1 MVSFNQTVPT
11 KLYEVAPAAWF
22 VTDELIWFAT
32 DYNRC
37 KLEKA
42 VEEGGKP
49 LPKKDFKQ
57 FTVKVLFETGT
68 RICACRI
75 I

>member
-1 MVSFNQTVPT
+1 MVCFNQTVPT
-11 KLYEVAPAAWF
+11 KLYEVVPAAWL
-22 VTDELIWFAT
+22 VTEELVWFAT
-32 DYNRC
+32 GFNRC

-57 FTVKVLFETGT
+57 FSMKVLFETG
-68 RICACRI
+68 RGICLHV
-75 I
+75 